1 MTRKTKLSWF
11 LILGVIPY
19 LLGRVLN
26 LYYQVIPF
34 PEDKLIYLAL
44 NHIVIF
50 YLGVLPVIFIL
61 GIILRIKEHYK

>member
-11 LILGVIPY
+11 LILGIIPY
-19 LLGRVLN
+19 LLGRVIN
-26 LYYQVIPF
+26 LYYGVIPF

-50 YLGVLPVIFIL
+50 YLGILPVIFIL
-61 GIILRIKEHYK
+61 GIISRIKEHYK